1 MRRYS
6 KGEII
11 GYLQIIDFIFDDEL
25 LPGEVGK
32 SMYLCKCLKCKTRLR
47 VEGKYIPRTTTTC
60 ANCNRSPSDRT
71 KLRSKGKS
79 RTPIY
84 VFWQN
89 FMARYKTRPQ
99 LYDPHWNVFI
109 SFYNEMGAKFESL
122 ERQYPDKRITLYKT
136 TRSGI
141 ISKETCRWEIREP
154 IRRNPTPTRK
164 PIRKTP
170 EIPEEE
176 TTEAI
181 FEELMEMSPIEIP
194 TEDDTE

>member
-47 VEGKYIPRTTTTC
+47 VEGKYIPCTTTTC

-79 RTPIY
+79 GHPYMYSGRTL
-84 VFWQN
+84 WH
-89 FMARYKTRPQ
+89 ATR
-99 LYDPHWNVFI
+99 LAHNYTI
-109 SFYNEMGAKFESL
+109 LIGMCSFPSTM
-122 ERQYPDKRITLYKT
+122 
-136 TRSGI
+136 
-141 ISKETCRWEIREP
+141 RWVQSSNR
-154 IRRNPTPTRK
+154 
-164 PIRKTP
+164 
-170 EIPEEE
+170 
-176 TTEAI
+176 
-181 FEELMEMSPIEIP
+181 
-194 TEDDTE
+194 